1 MTQYDIAMNGD
12 RKVKALVLTGFG
24 LNCDMETAYAFELAG
39 AQAHRVHINS
49 LISGKVDLKEFH
61 ILAFGGGFSWG
72 DDHGAGVIQSLK
84 LKNHIGD
91 KILSF
96 VDKGKLVIGICNGFQ
111 TLVNLG
117 LLPGID
123 RDYHSR
129 SVALTWNDCG
139 NFRDQW
145 VDMIVNPY
153 TPCVFT
159 KDLKK
164 QDLELATKESDEN
177 NGDSDRAD
185 FGAWQHLQLP
195 VRHAQGK
202 FVADPLV
209 IERLIAEN
217 QVVLRY
223 AAVKGKN
230 LSPGKEQGSGADGKK
245 MQLEPAMQRFPMNP
259 NGSIYDIAGI
269 CDASGHIFGLMP
281 HPEAYNHYTNHPDW
295 TKTEETKRRK
305 ANRAAAVTSDGNS
318 MACSETEVAPGI
330 KIFINGVNYMA
341 SKI

>member
-1 MTQYDIAMNGD
+1 MKPQNIGVNGSK
-12 RKVKALVLTGFG
+12 RRVQALVLTGFG
-24 LNCDMETAYAFELAG
+24 LNCDIETAHAFELAG
-39 AQAHRVHINS
+39 AEPHRVHINS
-49 LISGKVDLKEFH
+49 LISGKVELDSFD

-96 VDKGKLVIGICNGFQ
+96 VSHGKLVIGICNGFQ

-123 RDYHSR
+123 RDYQTR

-145 VDMIVNPY
+145 VEMVVNPES
-153 TPCVFT
+153 PCIFT
-159 KDLKK
+159 RGFNAQGVGGSTDKSGAKTVDSKK
-164 QDLELATKESDEN
+164 VNTQFSGHLEL
-177 NGDSDRAD
+177 
-185 FGAWQHLQLP
+185 P
-195 VRHAQGK
+195 IRHAQGK
-202 FVADPLV
+202 FVADASV
-209 IERLIAEN
+209 IERLIADN

-223 AAVKGKN
+223 AAAVEE
-230 LSPGKEQGSGADGKK
+230 PGQSSGVRGDNV
-245 MQLEPAMQRFPMNP
+245 LFEPAMQRFPMNP

-269 CDASGHIFGLMP
+269 CDTSGHIFGLMP

-295 TKTEETKRRK
+295 TRRGEKIKRGDNKSCWVDDREI
-305 ANRAAAVTSDGNS
+305 T
-318 MACSETEVAPGI
+318 PGM

-341 SKI
+341 AKI